1 MYSTYF
7 VGTTAGAVYQVFVS
21 DNKMKSEDCTKSI
34 LRYKIPVYLTKAHS
48 PHCKYMLYTNEVSML
63 INYAML
69 KSFALYMCRDIRV
82 SADDRVVAIVEEE
95 PGSLQ
100 TRKDFK
106 VHV

>member
-1 MYSTYF
+1 
-7 VGTTAGAVYQVFVS
+7 
-21 DNKMKSEDCTKSI
+21 MKY
-34 LRYKIPVYLTKAHS
+34 R
-48 PHCKYMLYTNEVSML
+48 SML